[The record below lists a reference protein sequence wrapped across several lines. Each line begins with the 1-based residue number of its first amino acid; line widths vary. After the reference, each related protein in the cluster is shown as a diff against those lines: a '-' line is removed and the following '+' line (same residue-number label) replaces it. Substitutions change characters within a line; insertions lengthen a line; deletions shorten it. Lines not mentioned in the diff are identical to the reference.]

1 MKRHAKYTHPYRNR
15 EHRDHQEEFE
25 GGGVQTNSEAY
36 LQRMLRNKHREEQ
49 EVSPNSR
56 GSSQG
61 SERSVPTCLLLTL
74 EVALLRFR
82 DLDSRRAFTE
92 SFLEA
97 PEKEKYFPERF
108 GLDWSAISSHQV
120 VRRAK
125 KSQDARLSTAQNC
138 SPEFSKPKH
147 PVCNFLGDQE
157 VIRPETGEEGLQLIH
172 IVLSGSWP
180 RLHRAPWILDHPG
193 TAPRAPN

>member
-1 MKRHAKYTHPYRNR
+1 MKRHSKDTHPYRNR
-15 EHRDHQEEFE
+15 EHREHQKEFE
-25 GGGVQTNSEAY
+25 GGGVQTNSEAF
-36 LQRMLRNKHREEQ
+36 LQSMLTNKHREER

-56 GSSQG
+56 GSLQG
-61 SERSVPTCLLLTL
+61 SERSVPTCLLQTL

-97 PEKEKYFPERF
+97 PEKEKYFPVRF

-125 KSQDARLSTAQNC
+125 MSPNAKLSTAQNC
-138 SPEFSKPKH
+138 SRVLKTQTSS
-147 PVCNFLGDQE
+147 
-157 VIRPETGEEGLQLIH
+157 LQF
-172 IVLSGSWP
+172 
-180 RLHRAPWILDHPG
+180 PW
-193 TAPRAPN
+193 

>member
-1 MKRHAKYTHPYRNR
+1 MKRHSNYTHPYRNR
-15 EHRDHQEEFE
+15 KHRDRQEEFE

-125 KSQDARLSTAQNC
+125 MSQNARLRTAQNC
-138 SPEFSKPKH
+138 SPESSKPKH

-157 VIRPETGEEGLQLIH
+157 EHRPETGEERLQLIH
-172 IVLSGSWP
+172 IVLPGS
-180 RLHRAPWILDHPG
+180 
-193 TAPRAPN
+193 